1 MEINSKLCRR
11 LGSMSVPVLLS
22 VVLLASCQDEI
33 EGDAYTE
40 REIRFTTSLVSQSL
54 SSRAKDGLPERHLS
68 RDTVQLLHGCED
80 ISPLYLHTIYT
91 DTIATPSSDLR
102 TDTYTHSR
110 GDYVTNTLYDT
121 FFVSAYSYS
130 GTWNGTQTPNLL
142 YNIQAKKNGSNYVP
156 STPCYWPGSSNKVR
170 FFAYTPKDY
179 NQYTLSSS
187 TTKGYPTLTVGLQG
201 DVVEQHNDLLVAS
214 TSEMA
219 GNSNTSVALSFEHI
233 LTAIQFKCG
242 DDIAVGVLKSISF
255 KNVTSTGTYNMGT
268 RTWDAVSSQRRDFT
282 VVVNKSVA
290 GTPGESLATGLQT
303 MMMRPQTLP
312 SGAKLEVVFQKAGV
326 DYTLT
331 ADISGTTWP
340 MGETVTYK
348 ISTSSINWTN
358 NLEITAPTD
367 FTYKG
372 ATNQYSVT
380 SYRENTKGVKE
391 AIPWSAKF
399 SENGGTTW
407 SDTPPSWLTEFTK
420 NGTGGETAQ
429 SCNATVAAQVG
440 VVSGDT
446 HTPILRSR
454 ASRGTATAPL
464 NLAAKDATST
474 QDFNT
479 ANCYVV
485 NSPGYYCFPLVY
497 GCSIKNGSTDT
508 DSYTYLGND
517 DWILPV
523 LVNHLGNEITNPYI
537 RQNTG
542 CVPSKAELVWQDAP
556 GLISNIQYNNSNIS
570 SKYTTPQNY
579 ITFEVKASTITQGNA
594 VIAIKDASD
603 NTLWSWHIWVTD
615 EDLTKTVEVT
625 TNSGK
630 KFKFMPVN
638 LGWCDGVTTTYAER
652 SCKVRFTAGSLQKEF
667 DIKQL
672 SSVFSGANNTY
683 YEWGRKDP
691 FWGTS
696 GYTPN
701 ADVYSFPRKTRYD
714 KDGNQLSLYPLKL
727 QISQS
732 TELVA
737 GVQKSILYPDRWQRY
752 QSSPRTKNLWNSG
765 YTRHI
770 AFENMPQIKT
780 IYDPSP
786 AGFMIPPYI
795 AFTGFTST
803 GGTVSKYDKTGP
815 VVNGYKTDGG
825 MRFYADASKTSTVFL
840 AAAGTISGTGKGYFL
855 GTEGWYCGNYS
866 PDGGGN
872 SAIYFETVGG
882 FTMGTTQTDAGQYS
896 AISIVDEW

>member
-80 ISPLYLHTIYT
+80 NSHLYLHTIYT

-142 YNIQAKKNGSNYVP
+142 YNIQAKKNGSNYLL
-156 STPCYWPGSSNKVR
+156 STPCYWPGSPNKVR

-187 TTKGYPTLTVGLQG
+187 TTEGYPTLTVGLQG

-233 LTAIQFKCG
+233 LTAVQFKCG

-454 ASRGTATAPL
+454 ASRGIATAPL

-497 GCSIKNGSTDT
+497 GNSLKNGSTNA

-517 DWILPV
+517 DAYLSPLI
-523 LVNHLGNEITNPYI
+523 NHLGNAINNPYI

-615 EDLTKTVEVT
+615 EDLTKTIDVT
-625 TNSGK
+625 ASYEK

-638 LGWCDGVTTTYAER
+638 LGWCDGVTTTYAQR

-667 DIKQL
+667 DVKQL
-672 SSVFSGANNTY
+672 SAVISGGNNTY

-691 FWGTS
+691 FWGAV
-696 GYTPN
+696 GYLSNTKP
-701 ADVYSFPRKTRYD
+701 RYD
-714 KDGNQLSLYPLKL
+714 KDGNQLITDATKL
-727 QISQS
+727 GNETVEANAIK
-732 TELVA
+732 
-737 GVQKSILYPDRWQRY
+737 KSILFPDK
-752 QSSPRTKNLWNSG
+752 RTRVQISMGTRNLWNSG
-765 YTRHI
+765 STRHI
-770 AFENMPQIKT
+770 ADLNMPLIKT

-786 AGFMIPPYI
+786 VGFMVPSYF

-803 GGTVSKYDKTGP
+803 GKPVSKYNKTD
-815 VVNGYKTDGG
+815 VVYGYKTD
-825 MRFYADASKTSTVFL
+825 
-840 AAAGTISGTGKGYFL
+840 
-855 GTEGWYCGNYS
+855 EGWRYYTDSSKSMTLLLPATGLRLNGKLLYCGEDGYYCSNYPPS
-866 PDGGGN
+866 GSGISSIFYNEDF
-872 SAIYFETVGG
+872 YFGISTHAELY
-882 FTMGTTQTDAGQYS
+882 QYS
-896 AISIVDEW
+896 VRCIVGE